1 MLAQCK
7 TLLWF
12 PILGMYVGLFF
23 FNLLNI
29 NGKEADFWR
38 SECYERSNPSSDDPD
53 DIREDYEAE
62 ACNEK
67 MHEALDD
74 LRKLRKSRRNYMRKH
89 GIRDESAQDGK

>member
-1 MLAQCK
+1 MKMDNWSLED
-7 TLLWF
+7 
-12 PILGMYVGLFF
+12 
-23 FNLLNI
+23 FNDLI
-29 NGKEADFWR
+29 KAEEEEADFWR

-89 GIRDESAQDGK
+89 RIRDESAQDGK

>member
-1 MLAQCK
+1 MERRMKMDNWSLED
-7 TLLWF
+7 
-12 PILGMYVGLFF
+12 
-23 FNLLNI
+23 FNDLI
-29 NGKEADFWR
+29 KAEEEEADFWH